1 MSSIVPWRDWRLAR
15 WMREHPFLVDGA
27 LAAGVASIALVS
39 HFLQDET
46 DGRQFRDPSW
56 WTVPLVV
63 VACVPLAWRRR
74 HTIVSAL
81 LTVGLQIVLDFAGIS
96 GPAWVGV
103 AMSLYALGSHA
114 SGAARVR
121 ATVIITAAITAILV
135 LSLLL
140 DLDGI
145 TVGDAIGVAAL
156 MAVCFLVGE
165 LMRRRRNEIAEL
177 AARADR
183 AEHER
188 ELVVGQR
195 LAEERTRIARDLHD
209 VVAHSVS
216 VMVIQATAASRNLE
230 RNPSATAELLA
241 NIEST
246 GRQTMGELRQIL
258 GVLRDP
264 AVGDTPVRTPVLT
277 DIDALVQSVPELD
290 VRLVRSGSFDD
301 VPTGVALS
309 AFRVVQEALT
319 NVTRHAGPNVTVEVI
334 VDCTPERVNVSV
346 ADDGR
351 GASAQPSAEG
361 SGYGLIGM
369 SERVAAFGGQLRT
382 GPRRDGGWEVRAHF
396 PLAAADRQAPP
407 TDARDDSGRR
417 QNSGQA
423 AMSPLVGW
431 HR

>member
-1 MSSIVPWRDWRLAR
+1 MAGIGPWRQWRLVR
-15 WMREHPFLVDGA
+15 WLREHAFLVDCA
-27 LAAGVASIALVS
+27 IAGGVMAISLVT
-39 HFLQDET
+39 HFLQDEI
-46 DGRQFRDPSW
+46 DGRTFRDPAW
-56 WTVPLVV
+56 WTVALVV
-63 VACVPLAWRRR
+63 LASVPLAWRRR
-74 HTIVSAL
+74 NTIASAI
-81 LTVGLQIVLDFAGIS
+81 LTVGLQLTVDLLDIN
-96 GPAWVGV
+96 GPAWFGV
-103 AMSLYALGSHA
+103 ALSLYALGSH
-114 SGAARVR
+114 SEGPARLR
-121 ATVIITAAITAILV
+121 ATIVITVVLTAVLG
-135 LSLLL
+135 LSLLVHV
-140 DLDGI
+140 DGLS
-145 TVGDAIGVAAL
+145 VGDVVGTAAL

-165 LMRRRRNEIAEL
+165 LMRRRRREISEL
-177 AARADR
+177 AARAER

-195 LAEERTRIARDLHD
+195 VAEERTRIARDLHD

-230 RNPSATAELLA
+230 RNPAATAELLA

-264 AVGDTPVRTPVLT
+264 VTPETPIRTPVLT
-277 DIDALVQSVPELD
+277 DIDTLVQSVPELD
-290 VRLVRSGSFDD
+290 VRITRSGSFDD

-319 NVTRHAGPNVTVEVI
+319 NVTRHAGPNATVDVT
-334 VDCTPERVNVSV
+334 VDCTPERVNVTVS
-346 ADDGR
+346 DDGR
-351 GASAQPSAEG
+351 GASAQPSADS

-396 PLAAADRQAPP
+396 PLTAGGSDTVSATVPA
-407 TDARDDSGRR
+407 TARSDHEARG
-417 QNSGQA
+417 GVG
-423 AMSPLVGW
+423 LGW

>member
-1 MSSIVPWRDWRLAR
+1 MR
-15 WMREHPFLVDGA
+15 WMREHTFLVDCG
-27 LAAGVASIALVS
+27 LAAAVMALSLVS
-39 HFLQDET
+39 HFLQGEV
-46 DGRQFRDPSW
+46 DGREFRDPTW
-56 WTVPLVV
+56 WTVALVV
-63 VACVPLAWRRR
+63 LANVPLAWRRKR
-74 HTIVSAL
+74 TILSAL
-81 LTVGLQIVLDFAGIS
+81 LTVGLQLGVDMVDIN
-96 GPAWVGV
+96 GPAWFGV
-103 AMSLYALGSHA
+103 ALSLYALGAHSE
-114 SGAARVR
+114 GPARLR
-121 ATVIITAAITAILV
+121 ATVVITVALAAVLG
-135 LSLLL
+135 LSLIVNV
-140 DLDGI
+140 DGLS
-145 TVGDAIGVAAL
+145 VGDVVATAAL

-165 LMRRRRNEIAEL
+165 LMRRRRRELSEL

-195 LAEERTRIARDLHD
+195 VAEERTRIARDLHD

-230 RNPSATAELLA
+230 RNPAAAAELLS

-264 AVGDTPVRTPVLT
+264 VTPEAPVRTPVLT

-290 VRLVRSGSFDD
+290 VRISRSGSFDD
-301 VPTGVALS
+301 VPTGIALS

-319 NVTRHAGPNVTVEVI
+319 NVTRHAGPNVTVDVM
-334 VDCTPERVNVSV
+334 VDVTAERVNVTVS
-346 ADDGR
+346 DDGR
-351 GASAQPSAEG
+351 GASSRPSAEG

-396 PLAAADRQAPP
+396 PLPGHTADAPESP
-407 TDARDDSGRR
+407 TTRRDAPGGV
-417 QNSGQA
+417 GQGSSSDTTHSEA
-423 AMSPLVGW
+423 PATPLVGW

>member
-1 MSSIVPWRDWRLAR
+1 MAGIGPWRQWRFVR
-15 WMREHPFLVDGA
+15 WLRDHAFLVDSVV
-27 LAAGVASIALVS
+27 AAGLATLALVA
-39 HFLQDET
+39 HFVQDEV
-46 DGRQFRDPSW
+46 DGRQYRDPTW

-74 HTIVSAL
+74 RTILAAYL
-81 LTVGLQIVLDFAGIS
+81 IVGMQLFIELIEIN
-96 GPAWVGV
+96 GPGWIGV
-103 AMSLYALGSHA
+103 AIIVFALGSHA
-114 SGAARVR
+114 EGRERVR
-121 ATVIITAAITAILV
+121 ATAVVSLALVTVLV
-135 LSLLL
+135 LGVIEDTNGVSI
-140 DLDGI
+140 GNAVA
-145 TVGDAIGVAAL
+145 TVAL

-165 LMRRRRNEIAEL
+165 LMRRRRNEITEL

-195 LAEERTRIARDLHD
+195 VAEERTRIARDLHD

-230 RNPSATAELLA
+230 RNPAATAELLA

-264 AVGDTPVRTPVLT
+264 VVADAPIRTPVLT
-277 DIDALVQSVPELD
+277 DIEALVQSVPDLD

-301 VPTGVALS
+301 VPTGIALS

-319 NVTRHAGPNVTVEVI
+319 NVTRHAGPNVSVEVI
-334 VDCTPERVNVSV
+334 VDCTPERVNVSI

-351 GASAQPSAEG
+351 GASAQPSVEG

-396 PLAAADRQAPP
+396 PLATGGTGREAPE
-407 TDARDDSGRR
+407 
-417 QNSGQA
+417 
-423 AMSPLVGW
+423 SPLVGW